1 MNPSPALS
9 AGAASSPSASSAPS
23 APSASS
29 ASARLSALLAAAAPL
44 ARWRTLQ
51 RHFDQRVPRERL
63 LLIAAAAA
71 LTLMLADSLWLGPAL
86 KAFRAAR
93 SQQVAAQTALQ
104 GLQAEVARLADQGS
118 EQARARQSELT
129 GWRQRVREG
138 EAALRQHE
146 DSLVGPDRMIG
157 LLEHLLARHG
167 EVRVRAMRSLGR
179 SDLLA
184 PAGSAD
190 SGAGA
195 GATAAA
201 AIAAS
206 PAGGAS
212 AAASTSRPSLYR
224 HGVELVLEGGYA
236 DLLSYLQA
244 MEALPQRVLWGSVS
258 LKVEQHPKSV
268 LTLRVYT
275 ISRER
280 HWLEI

>member
-1 MNPSPALS
+1 MNANPTTSVGADPTRPSRWAALWTQ
-9 AGAASSPSASSAPS
+9 
-23 APSASS
+23 
-29 ASARLSALLAAAAPL
+29 AAPA

-51 RHFDQRVPRERL
+51 RRFDQRQQRERL
-63 LLIAAAAA
+63 LMIAAAAA
-71 LTLMLADSLWLGPAL
+71 LALMAADSVWLGPAL
-86 KAFRAAR
+86 KAYKAAHGRQVVAQVALQTAQSDLARLSDQDSQAAR
-93 SQQVAAQTALQ
+93 
-104 GLQAEVARLADQGS
+104 ARLA
-118 EQARARQSELT
+118 ELAS
-129 GWRQRVREG
+129 WRQRLRDG
-138 EAALRQHE
+138 DMALRRHE
-146 DSLVGPDRMIG
+146 DTLVGADRMVE

-184 PAGSAD
+184 PVPG
-190 SGAGA
+190 
-195 GATAAA
+195 TAAA
-201 AIAAS
+201 PGQASTAEAKPGAPAIAA
-206 PAGGAS
+206 A
-212 AAASTSRPSLYR
+212 PSLYR
-224 HGVELVLEGGYA
+224 HGVELVLEGGFA

>member
-1 MNPSPALS
+1 MNPSPTLPG
-9 AGAASSPSASSAPS
+9 GAPASRSP
-23 APSASS
+23 
-29 ASARLSALLAAAAPL
+29 LSALLERAAPL

-51 RHFDQRVPRERL
+51 RQFDQRIPRERM

-71 LTLMLADSLWLGPAL
+71 LALMLADSLWLGPAL
-86 KAFRAAR
+86 TAFRAAR
-93 SQQVAAQTALQ
+93 SQQLAAQTALQ
-104 GLQAEVARLADQGS
+104 GLQAELTRLTDQGS
-118 EQARARQSELT
+118 RQAQAQQLELA

-138 EAALRQHE
+138 DTALRQHE
-146 DSLVGPDRMIG
+146 DSLVGPDQMIG
-157 LLEHLLARHG
+157 LLEPLLARHG
-167 EVRVRAMRSLGR
+167 DVRVRALRSLGR

-184 PAGSAD
+184 PAAGAD
-190 SGAGA
+190 ASTDPGAGAAVAAAAAARPA
-195 GATAAA
+195 GATATANTA
-201 AIAAS
+201 
-206 PAGGAS
+206 
-212 AAASTSRPSLYR
+212 RPSLYR

-244 MEALPQRVLWGSVS
+244 MEALPQRVLWGSAS